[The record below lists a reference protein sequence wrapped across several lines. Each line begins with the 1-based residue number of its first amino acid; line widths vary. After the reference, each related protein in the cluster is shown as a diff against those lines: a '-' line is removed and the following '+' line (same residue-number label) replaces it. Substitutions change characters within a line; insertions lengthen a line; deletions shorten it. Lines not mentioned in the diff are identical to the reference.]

1 MAARTEDASPMSGVQ
16 AFAAELKAQREATGL
31 TQEHLAARMGYS
43 TSVIAKL
50 ETCRTYPS
58 KQHADKADQALGTPG
73 TFRRL
78 RKVSVQQVYPAWFH
92 RWPEAEEQA
101 QTLRWYEPLLIPGLL
116 QSEAYARAVLRGAQP
131 DATDER
137 IEEQVSARMQRQEVL
152 LKEDPPYLWCVLDEG
167 VVHRCIGD
175 RKIMQEQLTHLCQM
189 TKHSRTSVQV
199 IPFEAGAHA
208 GLLAHFAIA
217 EVNGQRDTVY
227 LETATV
233 GQVIEMPAIIAQAS
247 VVFDTLRSLALPGGA
262 SLDLIMK
269 VAETEWMTAD

>member
-1 MAARTEDASPMSGVQ
+1 MAVRTEDASPMSGVQ
-16 AFAAELKAQREATGL
+16 AFAQELKAQREASGL
-31 TQEHLAARMGYS
+31 TQEQLADWMGYS

-50 ETCRTYPS
+50 ETCRTHPS
-58 KQHADKADQALGTPG
+58 KQHADKADHALGTPG

-101 QTLRWYEPLLIPGLL
+101 QTLRWYEPLVIPGLL
-116 QSEAYARAVLRGAQP
+116 QTDNYARAVLRGQP
-131 DATDER
+131 DAT
-137 IEEQVSARMQRQEVL
+137 EEKVAAQVSARILRQEVL
-152 LKEDPPYLWCVLDEG
+152 LKDDPPNLWCVVDEG
-167 VVHRCIGD
+167 VLHRCIGD
-175 RKIMQEQLTHLCQM
+175 RRIMHVQLAHLC
-189 TKHSRTSVQV
+189 HLAERSRISVQV
-199 IPFEAGAHA
+199 IPAETGAHA